1 MQEVWLPVFG
11 YEGLYA
17 VSDLSRVKSLDR
29 VVVRC
34 DGRQRRF
41 PGVVLTQWVNSNGYL
56 AVNLSKNGVCKAH
69 PVHVLVAAAFIG
81 PRPSGLQVHHGPA
94 RQRNNS
100 PSNLS
105 YGTAKENA
113 ADRLR
118 DGTDAS
124 GERNGRS
131 KLTNAQVLQI
141 RRLLENAP
149 RGTTARLAREFG
161 VSFSTVSMIKRGR
174 TWAEGAS

>member
-1 MQEVWLPVFG
+1 MQELWQPVAG
-11 YEGLYA
+11 YEGLYE
-17 VSDLSRVKSLDR
+17 VSDLTRVKSLDR
-29 VVVRC
+29 TVIRC
-34 DGRQRRF
+34 DGRLRRF
-41 PGVVLTQWVNSNGYL
+41 PGVVLTQWVNSSGYL
-56 AVNLSKNGVCKAH
+56 CVNLSKNGVCTSH
-69 PVHVLVAAAFIG
+69 PVHSLVAAAFIG
-81 PRPSGLQVHHGPA
+81 PRPPGLQVHHGPA
-94 RQRNNS
+94 RQHNNS

-113 ADRLR
+113 ADKLR
-118 DGTDAS
+118 DGTLTS

-161 VSFSTVSMIKRGR
+161 VSFSTVSMIKRGK
-174 TWAEGAS
+174 TWAP